1 MQFLPDYGLF
11 LAKTITLTGAFL
23 VLTLGIAAIKAKH
36 KSKESL
42 IIKKLN
48 QKYQDMQRD
57 LQAEVLSKAELKK
70 VLKQQKK
77 AEKNRQPYAKRL
89 FVVHFDGDIR
99 ASQVHHLREAIN
111 AILTLA
117 THNDEVVVR
126 LESAG
131 GMVHAYGLAA
141 SQLDR
146 LKRRHIPL
154 TVCIDKVAASGGYM
168 MAAVAD
174 KILAA
179 PFAIIGSIGV
189 VAQIP
194 NFNRLLKKNHVDF
207 EMLTAGEFKRTLTL
221 FGENTDKGRQKLQEE
236 IEETHQL
243 FKQFLAE
250 HRPQLDVDQVATG
263 EHWLACRAKDLNLV
277 DDLITSDDYLLNAS
291 LSAEVIEI
299 EYRIKRS
306 FSDRLSGV
314 YQKAAQLLASTH

>member
-11 LAKTITLTGAFL
+11 LAKTITLAGALL
-23 VLTLGIAAIKAKH
+23 VLLLGIAAIKAKH
-36 KSKESL
+36 KCKESL

-48 QKYQDMQRD
+48 QKYQAMQRE
-57 LQAEVLSKAELKK
+57 LQGEVLAKAELKK

-77 AEKNRQPYAKRL
+77 AEKNRQTYAKRL
-89 FVVHFDGDIR
+89 FVISFDGDIR

-111 AILTLA
+111 AILTIA
-117 THNDEVVVR
+117 TPNDEVVVR
-126 LESAG
+126 LESPG

-189 VAQIP
+189 IAQIP
-194 NFNRLLKKNHVDF
+194 NFHRLLKKNHIDF

-221 FGENTDKGRQKLQEE
+221 FGENTEKGRQKLQDE

-250 HRPQLDVDQVATG
+250 HRPQLDVDKVASG
-263 EHWLACRAKDLNLV
+263 EHWLALRAKDLNLV

-291 LSAEVIEI
+291 QTAEVIEI
-299 EYRIKRS
+299 QYQIKRS
-306 FSDRLSGV
+306 FSDRLTGV
-314 YQKAAQLLASTH
+314 YQKATQLLASTH